1 VLFPDPGLLTTESDT
16 MPRRN
21 HDRDDEEFTPEELQ
35 RAIELDRI
43 IDQIGGRETE
53 SGLVLDAEMM
63 EWLSEMRGVLSRIK
77 ESYEEYVDHIEP
89 PPEHRKRMKKR
100 LIEEMDRL
108 GLGKRSI
115 WRRIKEG
122 IHTSRLAPQPAYRR
136 EVTSDMRVHEGE
148 AARRSFILKVQIGG
162 ELIEREL
169 DEGEHVV
176 GSSPQAHIQLADP
189 NRYISRRHA
198 KLIVRG
204 GELFIVD
211 LGSTN
216 GTFVNG
222 RRIEPNEEV
231 KVGTSDRIELAD
243 IPIEIRRQS

>member
-1 VLFPDPGLLTTESDT
+1 
-16 MPRRN
+16 
-21 HDRDDEEFTPEELQ
+21 
-35 RAIELDRI
+35 
-43 IDQIGGRETE
+43 
-53 SGLVLDAEMM
+53 
-63 EWLSEMRGVLSRIK
+63 
-77 ESYEEYVDHIEP
+77 
-89 PPEHRKRMKKR
+89 
-100 LIEEMDRL
+100 
-108 GLGKRSI
+108 
-115 WRRIKEG
+115 
-122 IHTSRLAPQPAYRR
+122 
-136 EVTSDMRVHEGE
+136 MRVHEGE

>member
-1 VLFPDPGLLTTESDT
+1 ML
-16 MPRRN
+16 RRN
-21 HDRDDEEFTPEELQ
+21 RDREDEEFTPEELQ

-43 IDQIGGRETE
+43 IDQIGGKETE
-53 SGLVLDAEMM
+53 SGLVLDAETR
-63 EWLSEMRGVLSRIK
+63 EWLSEMRGILSRIK
-77 ESYEEYVDHIEP
+77 ESYEGYVDHIEP
-89 PPEHRKRMKKR
+89 PREHRERTRER
-100 LIEEMDRL
+100 LIEEMNRL
-108 GLGKRSI
+108 GLEKRSI

-122 IHTSRLAPQPAYRR
+122 IHASRLTPQPVYRR

-148 AARRSFILKVQIGG
+148 AARRGFILKVQLGG

-169 DEGEHVV
+169 DEGEYVI
-176 GSSPQAHIQLADP
+176 GSSPQAHIRLADP

-204 GELFIVD
+204 GELFITD

-231 KVGTSDRIELAD
+231 RVGTDDRIELAD
-243 IPIEIRRQS
+243 IPIEIHRQS